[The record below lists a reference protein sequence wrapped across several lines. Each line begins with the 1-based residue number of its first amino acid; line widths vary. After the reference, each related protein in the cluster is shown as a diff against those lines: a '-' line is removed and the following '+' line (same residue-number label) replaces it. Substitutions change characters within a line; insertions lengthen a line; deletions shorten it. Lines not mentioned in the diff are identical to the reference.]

1 MAVKSDAKNEKAPR
15 DPVRRWT
22 LIVLGLIV
30 VLFFYS
36 IIADRLTPY
45 TSQATVQAFV
55 VRMAPEVAGRV
66 IEVNVADN
74 QRVKGGDVLF
84 RLDPQP
90 FELALQQAEAKL
102 AGVGQS
108 IGANT
113 AAVSSAQERL
123 IEAKAKR
130 DNVREQASRV
140 LQLVEK
146 GVYAK
151 ARADT
156 ANKELEVTEAKVR
169 EAESEV
175 ERARQEL
182 GPQGNDNPQFREA
195 LAAAEQAK
203 LNLVRTTV
211 LAPSDGVITNLQ
223 LTEGE
228 FVASGEAALTF
239 IDTRDVWL
247 NANFRENSLEKVKP
261 GDPVELVLDTLPGR
275 IFAAKVQSVGWGVS
289 QGSIDPDTG
298 LPKINESMGLVRN
311 PQRFTV
317 KIEPNREDYVPGSV
331 RYGSQANVI
340 VYATN
345 NAVVNAIGAFWI
357 RTRSDPDLCQL
368 APPPSRRPTMPARA
382 MRSPSGSPLPPPWAS
397 RSASCSAGTSPS
409 CRPCSPFNSCPG
421 AGP

>member
-1 MAVKSDAKNEKAPR
+1 MMALKSDAKSETAPR

-22 LIVLGLIV
+22 LIILGLVV

-84 RLDPQP
+84 RLDRQP

-108 IGANT
+108 IGAST

-130 DNVREQASRV
+130 DNVGEQASRV

-146 GVYAK
+146 GVYPK

-156 ANKELEVTEAKVR
+156 ATKEVEVTEAKVR

-211 LAPSDGVITNLQ
+211 LAPSDGMVTNLQ
-223 LTEGE
+223 LSNGE

-239 IDTRDVWL
+239 IDTRDVWI
-247 NANFRENSLEKVKP
+247 NANFRENSLENVKP

-275 IFAAKVQSVGWGVS
+275 IFAAKVESVGWGVS
-289 QGSIDPDTG
+289 QGSIDPETG
-298 LPKINESMGLVRN
+298 LPKINEPTGLVRN

-317 KIEPNREDYVPGSV
+317 KIEPNRKDYVPGSV

-357 RTRSDPDLCQL
+357 RLVAILTYVS
-368 APPPSRRPTMPARA
+368 
-382 MRSPSGSPLPPPWAS
+382 
-397 RSASCSAGTSPS
+397 
-409 CRPCSPFNSCPG
+409 
-421 AGP
+421 

>member
-1 MAVKSDAKNEKAPR
+1 MAVKSDAKNDKAPR

-30 VLFFYS
+30 VLFLYS
-36 IIADRLTPY
+36 LIADRLTPY

-90 FELALQQAEAKL
+90 FKLALQQAEAKL

-146 GVYAK
+146 GVYPK

-156 ANKELEVTEAKVR
+156 ANKELEVTEANVR
-169 EAESEV
+169 EAESEL

-195 LAAAEQAK
+195 LAAAEQAN

-223 LTEGE
+223 LTDGE
-228 FVASGEAALTF
+228 FVAAGEASLTF
-239 IDTRDVWL
+239 IDTRDVWV
-247 NANFRENSLEKVKP
+247 NANFRENSLENVKP

-275 IFAAKVQSVGWGVS
+275 IFDAKVQSIGWGVS

-331 RYGSQANVI
+331 RYGSQANTI

-345 NAVVNAIGAFWI
+345 NALVNAIGAFWI
-357 RTRSDPDLCQL
+357 RLVALLTY
-368 APPPSRRPTMPARA
+368 
-382 MRSPSGSPLPPPWAS
+382 AS
-397 RSASCSAGTSPS
+397 
-409 CRPCSPFNSCPG
+409 
-421 AGP
+421 

>member
-1 MAVKSDAKNEKAPR
+1 MAVTNEAKNKEAPH

-30 VLFFYS
+30 VLFLYS

-66 IEVNVADN
+66 IEVNVIDN

-84 RLDPQP
+84 RIDPQP
-90 FELALQQAEAKL
+90 FEIALQQAEAKL

-113 AAVSSAQERL
+113 AAVISAQERL

-130 DNVREQASRV
+130 DNVREQANRV

-156 ANKELEVTEAKVR
+156 ANKELEVAEAEVR

-195 LAAAEQAK
+195 LAAVEQAK
-203 LNLVRTTV
+203 LDLVRTTV
-211 LAPSDGVITNLQ
+211 LHPPTASSPICSLPMGNLLPRVQ
-223 LTEGE
+223 
-228 FVASGEAALTF
+228 AALTF
-239 IDTRDVWL
+239 IDTSDAWI
-247 NANFRENSLEKVKP
+247 NANFRENSLENVKP

-275 IFAAKVQSVGWGVS
+275 VFAAKVQSVGWGVS

-340 VYATN
+340 VYATD
-345 NAVVNAIGAFWI
+345 NAIVNAIGAFWI
-357 RTRSDPDLCQL
+357 RLVAILTYVS
-368 APPPSRRPTMPARA
+368 
-382 MRSPSGSPLPPPWAS
+382 
-397 RSASCSAGTSPS
+397 
-409 CRPCSPFNSCPG
+409 
-421 AGP
+421 

>member
-1 MAVKSDAKNEKAPR
+1 MTAKSNAKKNDAPR

-22 LIVLGLIV
+22 LIVLSLIV
-30 VLFFYS
+30 VLFLYS
-36 IIADRLTPY
+36 LIADRLTPY

-84 RLDPQP
+84 GIDPQP
-90 FELALQQAEAKL
+90 YAIALQQAEAKL

-108 IGANT
+108 IGAST
-113 AAVSSAQERL
+113 AAVTSAQERL
-123 IEAKAKR
+123 IEAEAKR

-146 GVYAK
+146 GVYPK

-156 ANKELEVTEAKVR
+156 ATKELEVAESQVR

-182 GPQGNDNPQFREA
+182 GPQGNENPQFREA
-195 LAAAEQAK
+195 LADVEQAK
-203 LNLVRTTV
+203 LDLIRTTV

-223 LTEGE
+223 LTDGE
-228 FVASGEAALTF
+228 FVAVGQAALTF
-239 IDTRDVWL
+239 IDTSDAWI
-247 NANFRENSLEKVKP
+247 NANFRENSLENVKP

-275 IFAAKVQSVGWGVS
+275 IFAAKVESVGWGVS

-298 LPKINESMGLVRN
+298 LPKINEPMGLVRN

-331 RYGSQANVI
+331 RYGSQANAI
-340 VYATN
+340 V
-345 NAVVNAIGAFWI
+345 
-357 RTRSDPDLCQL
+357 
-368 APPPSRRPTMPARA
+368 
-382 MRSPSGSPLPPPWAS
+382 
-397 RSASCSAGTSPS
+397 
-409 CRPCSPFNSCPG
+409 
-421 AGP
+421 

>member
-1 MAVKSDAKNEKAPR
+1 VSTEASNEKAAR

-36 IIADRLTPY
+36 ILADRLTPY

-66 IEVNVADN
+66 IEVNVTDN
-74 QRVKGGDVLF
+74 QRVRGGDVLF

-90 FELALQQAEAKL
+90 FELALQQADAKL

-156 ANKELEVTEAKVR
+156 ANKELDVSESQVR
-169 EAESEV
+169 EAESEL

-182 GPQGNDNPQFREA
+182 GPQGTDNPEFREA

-203 LNLVRTTV
+203 LDLVHTTV

-223 LTEGE
+223 LTNGE
-228 FVASGEAALTF
+228 FVAAGEAALTF
-239 IDTRDVWL
+239 IDTQDVWL
-247 NANFRENSLEKVKP
+247 NANFRENSLENVKP

-275 IFAAKVQSVGWGVS
+275 VFDAKVQSVGWGVS

-298 LPKINESMGLVRN
+298 LPKINESTGLVRN

-317 KIEPNREDYVPGSV
+317 KIEPNRDDYAPGNV
-331 RYGSQANVI
+331 RYGSQANII

-345 NAVVNAIGAFWI
+345 NAIVNAIGAFWI
-357 RTRSDPDLCQL
+357 RLVAILTY
-368 APPPSRRPTMPARA
+368 
-382 MRSPSGSPLPPPWAS
+382 AS
-397 RSASCSAGTSPS
+397 
-409 CRPCSPFNSCPG
+409 
-421 AGP
+421 

>member
-1 MAVKSDAKNEKAPR
+1 MAVKSDTKNEKAPR

-30 VLFFYS
+30 ILFFYS

-74 QRVKGGDVLF
+74 QRVKGADVLF

-108 IGANT
+108 IGAST

-146 GVYAK
+146 GVYPK

-156 ANKELEVTEAKVR
+156 ATKELEVAEAQVR

-175 ERARQEL
+175 EQARQEL

-223 LTEGE
+223 LTNGE
-228 FVASGEAALTF
+228 FVAGGEAALTF
-239 IDTRDVWL
+239 IDTRDVWI
-247 NANFRENSLEKVKP
+247 NANFRENSLENIKP

-289 QGSIDPDTG
+289 QGSIDPETG
-298 LPKINESMGLVRN
+298 LPKIGEPMGLVRS

-317 KIEPNREDYVPGSV
+317 KIEPNRQDYVPGSV
-331 RYGSQANVI
+331 RHGSQANAI
-340 VYATN
+340 VYATD

-357 RTRSDPDLCQL
+357 RLVAILTYVS
-368 APPPSRRPTMPARA
+368 
-382 MRSPSGSPLPPPWAS
+382 
-397 RSASCSAGTSPS
+397 
-409 CRPCSPFNSCPG
+409 
-421 AGP
+421 